1 MTGFIA
7 KPIVTSQTVGERL
20 AKVRRA
26 LGLGLPQVARACTIK
41 VEYLEAI
48 EQGHYGDL
56 PGDLYARE
64 FIKTYARFLSVNP
77 KEAAVEYFLER
88 QGDLSPAAREQP
100 WFDRSGRSRFQLHLS
115 GRFGNFWPGGLRWRL
130 IASALALV
138 SVAVYSFS
146 LWRPMAA
153 FNLSVSSP
161 SNNYLAK
168 DGRIVLAG
176 RAAAAVELRVNGAP
190 VVLDQQG
197 FFKENLSLP
206 PGLTLLKI
214 EARDSAGR
222 IRVVARAVSAPPSA
236 FAETGAA
243 R

>member
-20 AKVRRA
+20 AKVR
-26 LGLGLPQVARACTIK
+26 LGLGLALPQVARACGIK
-41 VEYLEAI
+41 SEYLSAI
-48 EQGHYGDL
+48 ERGHYGDL

-64 FIKTYARFLSVNP
+64 FIKTYARFLSINP
-77 KEAAVEYFLER
+77 KEAAAEYFLEK
-88 QGDLSPAAREQP
+88 QGNILLP
-100 WFDRSGRSRFQLHLS
+100 GRGQFCFHLS
-115 GRFGNFWPGGLRWRL
+115 GRRGNFWPGLVGWRL
-130 IASALALV
+130 IASALALA

-146 LWRPMAA
+146 LWRPMAPL
-153 FNLSVSSP
+153 NLFVSSP
-161 SNNYLAK
+161 GNQYLAK
-168 DGRIVLAG
+168 DSRIVLAG
-176 RAAAAVELRVNGAP
+176 RAVSAVELRVNGAP
-190 VVLDQQG
+190 VALDQQG

-206 PGLTLLKI
+206 PGTTLLKI

-222 IRVVARAVSAPPSA
+222 KSVAWRAVAAPQNA